1 MCWVP
6 PQPEHSPVVPLLLGE
21 DRDHPMKRFFLPITA
36 FAAAAS
42 VGLGTLPAQAHGLA
56 SGGPMAGFLHP
67 LLGADHLLM
76 LLAIGTAASQL
87 SLQLLLWALGGGVI
101 GALGSTGGW
110 TLPLLETLAALA
122 IVAVAALT
130 LVWNRRGS
138 ADRAIQLLTGGV
150 VSAGVG
156 IHGLLHGLEAPP
168 EGNGLLWWGGALL
181 SSLVVC
187 GGTALVLRQVPQT
200 WRKALALA
208 LLMGGGVLVF
218 AS

>member
-1 MCWVP
+1 
-6 PQPEHSPVVPLLLGE
+6 
-21 DRDHPMKRFFLPITA
+21 MKRFFLPLTA
-36 FAAAAS
+36 LAAAAS
-42 VGLGTLPAQAHGLA
+42 VGLGTVPVQAHGMA
-56 SGGPMAGFLHP
+56 AGGPLTGFLHP

-76 LLAIGTAASQL
+76 LLAVGTAASQL

-101 GALGSTGGW
+101 GALGSSGGW
-110 TLPLLETLAALA
+110 TLPLLESLAALA

-150 VSAGVG
+150 VGAGVG
-156 IHGLLHGLEAPP
+156 IHGLLHGLEAPTD
-168 EGNGLLWWGGALL
+168 GSALMWWGGALL

-208 LLMGGGVLVF
+208 MLMAGGVLVF

>member
-1 MCWVP
+1 
-6 PQPEHSPVVPLLLGE
+6 
-21 DRDHPMKRFFLPITA
+21 MKRFFLPVSTM
-36 FAAAAS
+36 AALAAI
-42 VGLGTLPAQAHGLA
+42 GLGSLPAQAHGMA
-56 SGGPMAGFLHP
+56 AGGPMAGFLHP

-76 LLAIGTAASQL
+76 LLAVGTAASQL

-122 IVAVAALT
+122 IVAVAGLT
-130 LVWNRRGS
+130 LVRNHRGS

-150 VSAGVG
+150 VSAGVA
-156 IHGLLHGLEAPP
+156 IHGLLHGLEAPT

-187 GGTALVLRQVPQT
+187 GGTALVLQQVPQT
-200 WRKALALA
+200 WRRAMALAM
-208 LLMGGGVLVF
+208 LMAAGVLAF

>member
-1 MCWVP
+1 
-6 PQPEHSPVVPLLLGE
+6 
-21 DRDHPMKRFFLPITA
+21 MKRFFLPVSTM
-36 FAAAAS
+36 AALAAI
-42 VGLGTLPAQAHGLA
+42 GLGSLPAQAHGMA
-56 SGGPMAGFLHP
+56 AGGPMAGFLHP

-76 LLAIGTAASQL
+76 LLAVGTAASQL

-122 IVAVAALT
+122 IVAVAGLT
-130 LVWNRRGS
+130 LVRNHRGS

-150 VSAGVG
+150 VSAGVA

-187 GGTALVLRQVPQT
+187 GGTALVLQQVPQT
-200 WRKALALA
+200 WRRAMALAM
-208 LLMGGGVLVF
+208 LMAAGVLAF